1 MNPKGLILWV
11 SIALLL
17 VSWAVLYAQQAPPP
31 PPQPRRSNLLAI
43 CNDARD
49 QRAIQHQLVSQAR
62 IKLESDMA
70 ATSLALLKSRDEVKG
85 LVSRISKMEFEQKQ
99 KEKEAETEVAEPET
113 EVAKPETKEPKPGT
127 VTQEPTQ

>member
-17 VSWAVLYAQQAPPP
+17 VSWAVLYAQQAPP

-127 VTQEPTQ
+127 VTEEPTQ